1 MNTVKIIRK
10 EIINR
15 INKRHLSEQAKN
27 ELVSILSFLDTLEK
41 ELVKDPTAD
50 FKETE
55 KKVSDAGW
63 QYEYDHA
70 DDWRKPVE
78 MGQL

>member
-1 MNTVKIIRK
+1 MSNSVIQEMEDHIAFL
-10 EIINR
+10 ESE
-15 INKRHLSEQAKN
+15 NKKLREENAK
-27 ELVSILSFLDTLEK
+27 LK
-41 ELVKDPTAD
+41 
-50 FKETE
+50 
-55 KKVSDAGW
+55 SDASW

>member
-1 MNTVKIIRK
+1 MRK
-10 EIINR
+10 DERNV
-15 INKRHLSEQAKN
+15 L
-27 ELVSILSFLDTLEK
+27 LEK
-41 ELVKDPTAD
+41 IRLLEEQNSLL
-50 FKETE
+50 KE
-55 KKVSDAGW
+55 KVERLGEANRRAGW